1 MTSVAAL
8 RLRPDRSF
16 ERLYRR
22 HAGTVYRFALALLR
36 DPHEAEAATQ
46 DAFAAAYRALQDGER
61 PARAERRLPG
71 LVLEACRE
79 REPPVGSTEGLC
91 DDATPTDG
99 PIGCRD
105 AELAVSRALDGLL
118 ARREQKVLAIHLASC
133 SECAAFSRRQ
143 EAQRTALQA
152 LTDVPVPPILAA
164 WTAADSTA
172 VARPA

>member
-22 HAGTVYRFALALLR
+22 HTGAVYRFALALFR
-36 DPHEAEAATQ
+36 DPHQAEAATQ
-46 DAFAAAYRALQDGER
+46 DAFAGAYRALQEGER
-61 PARAERRLPG
+61 PARAERRLTV

-79 REPPVGSTEGLC
+79 REPVDSTEGLC
-91 DDATPTDG
+91 NDATPTDG

-118 ARREQKVLAIHLASC
+118 ARREQKALAIHLARC
-133 SECAAFSRRQ
+133 GECVAFSRRQ
-143 EAQRTALQA
+143 QAQRTALQA
-152 LTDVPVPPILAA
+152 LTDVPLPPILAA